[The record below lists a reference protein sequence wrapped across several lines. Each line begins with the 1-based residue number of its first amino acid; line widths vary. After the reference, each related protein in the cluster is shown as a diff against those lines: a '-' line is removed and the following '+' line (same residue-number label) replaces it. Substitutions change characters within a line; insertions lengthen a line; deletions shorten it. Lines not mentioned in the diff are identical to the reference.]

1 MSDDYIRL
9 KVMVVDDTAINLE
22 LMNKMLS
29 ADYDLQL
36 VNSGKKAIELAEAS
50 PPDLILLDIVMPE
63 LDGFEVCR
71 HLKDN
76 PKTSHVPIIFITA
89 KNEIEDEKLGF
100 ELGASDFIH
109 KPVSAP
115 ILAARVKTHL
125 RIKLMVD
132 FFEMESSFL
141 QDQVS
146 QHSVELEQLK
156 DFIWPAAHSKR

>member
-1 MSDDYIRL
+1 MSDDSIRL

-22 LMNKMLS
+22 LMNKILS
-29 ADYDLQL
+29 DDYDVQL
-36 VNSGKKAIELAEAS
+36 VNSGSKAIELAEAS

-63 LDGFEVCR
+63 PDGFEVCR

-100 ELGASDFIH
+100 ELGASDFLH

-141 QDQVS
+141 QEQVS

-156 DFIWPAAHSKR
+156 DFIWPAAHSKH

>member
-1 MSDDYIRL
+1 MSDDSIRL
-9 KVMVVDDTAINLE
+9 KVMVVDDAAINLE
-22 LMNKMLS
+22 LMNKMLK

-36 VNSGKKAIELAEAS
+36 VNSGSKAIELAEAS
-50 PPDLILLDIVMPE
+50 APDLILLDIVMPE

-71 HLKDN
+71 RLKDN
-76 PKTSHVPIIFITA
+76 PKTNHIPIIFITA
-89 KNEIEDEKLGF
+89 KHEIEDEKLGF

-125 RIKLMVD
+125 RIKLMMD

-141 QDQVS
+141 QDQIS
-146 QHSVELEQLK
+146 QHSVELKHIK
-156 DFIWPAAHSKR
+156 DLISPPPHSKH